1 MGSSSLKHS
10 EGRCRSLRV
19 YRPPKF
25 AWLAAQTGTAWEGET
40 RGLLDFRKPKRGAKK
55 PQKIE
60 ISWDFIKNMWDSF
73 LQHLRESH
81 EFLTQR
87 VFYKLYQIVAED
99 PLRHEGVSFWR
110 WLISSNLG
118 GIQTSPKFAWSPKMS
133 QVQVLFNSSRAEN
146 PLVSLLITPAVVLL
160 VELVGSGFV

>member
-1 MGSSSLKHS
+1 MITKQIGPMGSSSLKHS

-25 AWLAAQTGTAWEGET
+25 AGLAAQTGTAWEGET
-40 RGLLDFRKPKRGAKK
+40 KGLLDFRKPKRGAKK

-60 ISWDFIKNMWDSF
+60 VSWDFIKNMWDSF

-81 EFLTQR
+81 DFLTDKGFSTNCIRLLLKIHCGMKGSLFEGGENFVKLGRYPNISKFRFCSTRR
-87 VFYKLYQIVAED
+87 VL
-99 PLRHEGVSFWR
+99 
-110 WLISSNLG
+110 
-118 GIQTSPKFAWSPKMS
+118 
-133 QVQVLFNSSRAEN
+133 EN

>member
-1 MGSSSLKHS
+1 MVSSSLKHS

-40 RGLLDFRKPKRGAKK
+40 RGLLDFRKPKRAQKK

-73 LQHLRESH
+73 PQHLRESMNFRQTKG
-81 EFLTQR
+81 FL
-87 VFYKLYQIVAED
+87 QIVSD
-99 PLRHEGVSFWR
+99 CCWNPLRHEGVSFWR

-118 GIQTSPKFAWSPKMS
+118 GIQTSPKFPWSPRVSKFRFCS
-133 QVQVLFNSSRAEN
+133 THRVLKTLWWVCSSHQ
-146 PLVSLLITPAVVLL
+146 LL
-160 VELVGSGFV
+160 SS